1 MIIVTIKGGVK
12 MKKILLSLLT
22 VVVTLCLISCG
33 AVGGPD
39 LTPEPTRKVMKNI
52 PDWFLNTPSKAGFRY
67 ETATATSQDLQLAI
81 NKATLDAAS
90 RLAATIQSEMEGYT
104 KRVQEETGLGS
115 DSDIL
120 DRYSQ
125 TQGQVIATALQDYI
139 VAKKEIL
146 EEKSTTQ
153 DIFRAYVLIE
163 WDEGAANKRL
173 LAQIK
178 ADKEVYD
185 AIRATELLNEM
196 EEKVEA
202 YRQRMNR

>member
-1 MIIVTIKGGVK
+1 

-33 AVGGPD
+33 SAGGPD
-39 LTPEPTRKVMKNI
+39 LSPEPTRKVMKNI
-52 PDWFLNTPSKAGFRY
+52 PDWFLNTPSKEGFRY

-153 DIFRAYVLIE
+153 DIFRAYILIE

-173 LAQIK
+173 LAQIQ
-178 ADKEVYD
+178 ADKELYD

>member
-1 MIIVTIKGGVK
+1 
-12 MKKILLSLLT
+12 MKKTLFGLLT

-33 AVGGPD
+33 SVGGPD
-39 LTPEPTRKVMKNI
+39 LSPEPTRKVMKNI
-52 PDWFLNTPSKAGFRY
+52 PDWFLNTPSKEGFRY

-153 DIFRAYVLIE
+153 DIFRAYILIE

>member
-1 MIIVTIKGGVK
+1 

-33 AVGGPD
+33 SVGGPD
-39 LTPEPTRKVMKNI
+39 LSPEPTRKVMKNI
-52 PDWFLNTPSKAGFRY
+52 PDWFLNTPSKEGFRY

-153 DIFRAYVLIE
+153 DIFRAYILIE

-173 LAQIK
+173 LAQIQ
-178 ADKEVYD
+178 ADKELYD

>member
-1 MIIVTIKGGVK
+1 
-12 MKKILLSLLT
+12 MKKTLLSLLT

-33 AVGGPD
+33 SAGGPD
-39 LTPEPTRKVMKNI
+39 LSPEPTRKVMKNI
-52 PDWFLNTPSKAGFRY
+52 PDWFLNTPLKEGFRY

-125 TQGQVIATALQDYI
+125 TQGQIIATALQDYI

-153 DIFRAYVLIE
+153 DIFRAYILIE

-173 LAQIK
+173 LAQIQ

>member
-1 MIIVTIKGGVK
+1 MIIFTIIGGIK
-12 MKKILLSLLT
+12 MKKTLFGLLT

-33 AVGGPD
+33 SVGGPD
-39 LTPEPTRKVMKNI
+39 LSPEPTRKVMKNI
-52 PDWFLNTPSKAGFRY
+52 PDWFLNTPSKEGFRY

-153 DIFRAYVLIE
+153 DIFRAYILIE

>member
-52 PDWFLNTPSKAGFRY
+52 PDWFLNTPSKEGFRY

-153 DIFRAYVLIE
+153 DIFRAYILIE

>member
-1 MIIVTIKGGVK
+1 
-12 MKKILLSLLT
+12 MKKTLFGLLT

-33 AVGGPD
+33 SVGGPD
-39 LTPEPTRKVMKNI
+39 LSPEPTRKVMKNI
-52 PDWFLNTPSKAGFRY
+52 PDWFLNTPSKEGFRY

>member
-52 PDWFLNTPSKAGFRY
+52 PDWFLNTPSKEGFRY